1 MIEQKDSTIGWGVR
15 WSAPAKLNLMLRIIG
30 RQEDGYHLLQTVFQI
45 IDMADELVFSRAND
59 GQVRLKKVIFG
70 VQEEDDLTVRAA
82 NLLKQETGYQGGVC
96 IDVEKNLPMGGG
108 LGGGSSDAAT
118 VLVVLNQLWQLGLT
132 EQRLIELGLSL
143 GADVPIFIK
152 GASAWAEGVGEK
164 LTLIDLP
171 NAWFVV
177 VKPQCHVDTGKI
189 FSASDLTR
197 DSKSITME
205 NFNSGDNKN
214 DCLPVVKKQYI
225 EVDQAL
231 NELGQY
237 GQARLTGTGACIFMQ
252 FSHRQSAQDVYD
264 NLVLDREVYIAQGL
278 ATSPL
283 HKQMSERFNI

>member
-59 GQVRLKKVIFG
+59 GQVRLKKAIFG